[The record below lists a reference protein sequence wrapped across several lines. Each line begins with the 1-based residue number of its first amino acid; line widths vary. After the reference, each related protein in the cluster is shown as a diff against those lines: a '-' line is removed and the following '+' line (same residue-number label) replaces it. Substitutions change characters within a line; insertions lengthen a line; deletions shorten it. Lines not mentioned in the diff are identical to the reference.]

1 MQYNFHLDI
10 LKDHVKIGE
19 ALAINCT
26 IKFDEKAE
34 VMRGIQFEMS
44 EDRINITPI
53 QNGNTPTFDRFTNRI
68 RPVLEYNGVSYP
80 LGVYMITTTPESLSD
95 TGSYMQCEGYDET
108 MILKQAKSTNRLYY
122 DINTSYLSIIE
133 GLLTECGLTNV
144 IADASTAAISPAR
157 EYEPGKSYL
166 EIINELLTEIDYE
179 PVYADLNGYIHLH
192 KKQNKQT
199 ADISYTDISDFKIIK
214 PVKRTTDIYNL
225 PNVITGV
232 VTSPEKD
239 VRIYT
244 AENTRLDSAIS
255 IPKRGYRVVQ
265 VVKLGNIADTDT
277 LKEYI
282 DRLMLQAMQTT
293 ETIEFSTF
301 AEGQHEYGTM
311 ISIDTNL
318 VSGLYRE
325 TAYTIRI
332 DRTARMSHTLER
344 KVYV

>member
-1 MQYNFHLDI
+1 MLYNFHIDI
-10 LKDHVKIGE
+10 LKDRVKIGE
-19 ALAINCT
+19 ALALNCT
-26 IKFDEKAE
+26 IKFDENAE

-44 EDRINITPI
+44 EDTINMIPI
-53 QNGNTPTFDRFTNRI
+53 QNGAAFTFDRFAQRV
-68 RPVLEYNGVSYP
+68 RPVLEYNGVAYP

-108 MILKQAKSTNRLYY
+108 MILKQAKTTNRLYY
-122 DINTSYLSIIE
+122 DTGVSYISIIE

-144 IADASTAAISPAR
+144 IADANTATITPAR

-166 EIINELLTEIDYE
+166 EIINELLTEIDYM
-179 PVYADLNGYIHLH
+179 PVYADLNGNIHLH
-192 KKQNKQT
+192 KRQNKQT
-199 ADISYTDISDFKIIK
+199 ADISYTDISDFRIIK
-214 PVKRTTDIYNL
+214 PIKRTTDIYNL

-232 VTSPEKD
+232 LSSPERS
-239 VRIYT
+239 VQTYT
-244 AENTRLDSAIS
+244 AENTRLDSTIS

-265 VVKLGNIADTDT
+265 VVKLGNIANTAT
-277 LKEYI
+277 LQEYI
-282 DRLMLQAMQTT
+282 DRLLLQAMQTT

-301 AEGQHEYGTM
+301 AEGAHEYGTM

-332 DRTARMSHTLER
+332 DRTARMTHTLER